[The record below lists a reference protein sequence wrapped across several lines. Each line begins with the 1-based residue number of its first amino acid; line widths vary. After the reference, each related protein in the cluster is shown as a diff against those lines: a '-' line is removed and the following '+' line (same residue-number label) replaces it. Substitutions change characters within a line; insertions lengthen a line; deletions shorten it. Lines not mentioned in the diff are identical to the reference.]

1 MSEVFTPTRYKL
13 SVEDYHKLGDAGIL
27 NEDSRVELIE
37 GELIEMAPIGGPH
50 MAVVNRLTKRLV
62 LAVGDFGV
70 VSVQNP
76 VRLPPHSEP
85 QPDFAILKPRA
96 GDAASAVPGAEDVL
110 LLIEVA
116 DATLAYDRG
125 TKLALYAKSGIA
137 ESWIVNLQSKC
148 IEVYREP
155 TAHGYTKRIEFQR
168 EERVSPLA
176 LPTMSVAV
184 AEMFAE
190 K

>member
-13 SVEDYHKLGDAGIL
+13 SVEDYHRLGDAGIL

-50 MAVVNRLTKRLV
+50 MAVVNRLTKLLV
-62 LAVGDFGV
+62 LAVGDLGV

-96 GDAASAVPGAEDVL
+96 GDAVSAVPGPEDVL

-116 DATLAYDRG
+116 GATLAYDRG
-125 TKLALYAKSGIA
+125 TKLVLYAKSGIA

-148 IEVYREP
+148 VEVYREP
-155 TAHGYTKRIEFQR
+155 TTHGYTKRIEFPR

-176 LPTMSVAV
+176 FPTMSVAV
-184 AEMFAE
+184 AEVFE
-190 K
+190 